1 MKAKSQ
7 RHVLQV
13 FRKRRLVH
21 VFEAL

>member
-21 VFEAL
+21 VFVAL